1 MFRRRNKRGIF
12 SGFIWGR
19 KSGEP
24 GAYEEQ
30 LPAGFFEKVGRRAA
44 ANAINENR
52 AMNLPVTLVKD
63 GWVTRE
69 MPDGTQQRISKIPVK
84 SADELRARNL
94 IKGAVIHVGK
104 IR

>member
-1 MFRRRNKRGIF
+1 MSRRRNKRGTF
-12 SGFIWGR
+12 AWAR
-19 KSGEP
+19 KSGEQS
-24 GAYEEQ
+24 AYEEQ
-30 LPAGFFEKVGRRAA
+30 LPAGFFEVVGRRAA
-44 ANAINENR
+44 TNAINENK

-69 MPDGTQQRISKIPVK
+69 MPDGTQQRISKIQVK

-104 IR
+104 KR